1 MRRYPNGSQMTA
13 RFLAFDERVL
23 EIREI
28 EAAGGDLSTEERA
41 ALDLHDVLQARL
53 AFLGKPGAPD
63 TAARVADKQP
73 DGVPKDTTPAPDHGP
88 SAVRYVG
95 GVKIRTDY
103 SLRDVLGITA
113 NAAKAPFASF
123 VASARDLIS
132 KAVQGKALTAQEE
145 QDIYRY
151 ASLVDAFTSL
161 TRVGGAMQGVGDV
174 LIGVK
179 TLTGDADADPDT
191 LAAPVMATRGVVS
204 PQPAITP
211 QRGKQA
217 PRGRGSVT
225 VTAASA
231 PAQTADAQI
240 AGAKTAGAKTA
251 GAKTAGAKTT
261 GAKTTG
267 AKTAGAK
274 TTGPRGASRQPLFD
288 FPQFSIPFP
297 FKADSPATPEVVRK
311 PEPGFNPPQRLPDGR
326 TGYVLSPTRPPHLPD
341 NPANPPVAGP
351 SRDRAGSARA
361 RQRGGKTPGSAA
373 AVPPRSAS
381 QPARMP
387 SVTST
392 ELKRIA
398 GKGPISI
405 DPAATPLDD
414 SLRVMAFGAPFFFYR
429 NDKDVQMTQPR
440 PARKT
445 DYDDRRD
452 VLQVAGGE
460 HVTSYVANSKVNAGK
475 FWGSGPAGQLQ
486 GAEVLELGN
495 GRQGVGAIKLP
506 FANLRPGAT
515 IVVSGGA
522 MNGCTMLFASD
533 GRALYA
539 YHAGSADVS
548 PGWFTSQQGAQSIV
562 KAHQKIGPATQREYK
577 WHGTNSD
584 LVVMGRQYPFS
595 ALIYSGRF
603 LGNTEALVG
612 ASALLGAVAGA
623 AEPVPN
629 AHLHVPRHAY
639 GPRHGARWHM
649 MTFNYAEHDRTLRTV
664 GTAEAVITRDLNGAV
679 TVRVLAEKGKL
690 DRGSSIGERGG
701 PIAYRYKTTDSESA
715 TYFVPK

>member
-1 MRRYPNGSQMTA
+1 
-13 RFLAFDERVL
+13 
-23 EIREI
+23 
-28 EAAGGDLSTEERA
+28 
-41 ALDLHDVLQARL
+41 
-53 AFLGKPGAPD
+53 
-63 TAARVADKQP
+63 
-73 DGVPKDTTPAPDHGP
+73 
-88 SAVRYVG
+88 
-95 GVKIRTDY
+95 
-103 SLRDVLGITA
+103 
-113 NAAKAPFASF
+113 
-123 VASARDLIS
+123 
-132 KAVQGKALTAQEE
+132 VQALTGNAE
-145 QDIYRY
+145 
-151 ASLVDAFTSL
+151 
-161 TRVGGAMQGVGDV
+161 
-174 LIGVK
+174 
-179 TLTGDADADPDT
+179 ADPDI
-191 LAAPVMATRGVVS
+191 LAAPVLATRGVLDPKPVV
-204 PQPAITP
+204 TP
-211 QRGKQA
+211 QRVAQTL
-217 PRGRGSVT
+217 RGEGTGAVPA
-225 VTAASA
+225 VSA
-231 PAQTADAQI
+231 PAQTGGMEAIGVQPV
-240 AGAKTAGAKTA
+240 GAKTAGVQSADAKTA
-251 GAKTAGAKTT
+251 GVQTAGVQ
-261 GAKTTG
+261 
-267 AKTAGAK
+267 TAGVQTAGVQTADVQTAGVQSADAK
-274 TTGPRGASRQPLFD
+274 IADAQPPGAQNTNAQPPGPRNPARQPLFD

-311 PEPGFNPPQRLPDGR
+311 PEPALNPPQRLPDGR
-326 TGYVLSPTRPPHLPD
+326 TGYALSPTRPPHLPD
-341 NPANPPVAGP
+341 DPASQPVAGP

-361 RQRGGKTPGSAA
+361 RQRGDKTPGSIAA
-373 AVPPRSAS
+373 LPPRSAS
-381 QPARMP
+381 QPARLPGASSM
-387 SVTST
+387 

-486 GAEVLELGN
+486 GADVLELSN

-562 KAHQKIGPATQREYK
+562 KAHRKIGPATQREYK

-664 GTAEAVITRDLNGAV
+664 GTAEAVVTKDLNGAV